1 MKPIRALICDDDN
14 FYRQLVKDLLLERGV
29 EVLEA
34 RDGQE
39 AMGVFLREEVDL
51 VVTDFLMP
59 RLDGLQFIRAIRSNQ
74 KRGRVPV
81 ILLSA
86 ISRTHIEA
94 AEQEF
99 MADYYLNKPFK
110 PKKLAVIL
118 DRVLHTIRAA
128 RGAT

>member
-1 MKPIRALICDDDN
+1 MTPIRALVCDDDE
-14 FYRQLVKDLLLERGV
+14 FYRRMVKDLLLERAV
-29 EVLEA
+29 EVIEA

-39 AMGVFLREEVDL
+39 AMVLFLREPVDL

-59 RLDGLQFIRAIRSNQ
+59 RLDGLQFIRAIRANQ
-74 KRGRVPV
+74 KGSRVPV

-94 AEQEF
+94 AEKEF
-99 MADYYLNKPFK
+99 LADYYLNKPFK

-118 DRVLHTIRAA
+118 DRVLHTIKAA
-128 RGAT
+128 RGET